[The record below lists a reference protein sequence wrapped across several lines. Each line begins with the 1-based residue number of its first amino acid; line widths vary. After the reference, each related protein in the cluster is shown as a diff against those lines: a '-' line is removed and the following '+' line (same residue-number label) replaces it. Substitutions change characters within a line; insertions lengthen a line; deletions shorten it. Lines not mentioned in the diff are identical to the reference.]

1 MKKFVVWVGAGALF
15 MTSALALPGCESDGR
30 ATVDRDEATRAV
42 GGLALGL
49 VLPDG
54 SEVSSVSYVVT
65 RGGVE
70 VRAGTMAVGA
80 DGRASV
86 SIAGLDV
93 GSGYHVVLTA
103 PRDGGAACR
112 GEADFVVVESATT
125 SVDVVLQCDD
135 LRVDGNVTIN
145 GQFNVCPKVTSTSAT
160 PLTAF
165 VGNTIALAAS
175 ATDRDNDP
183 VGFVWSAPSGTF
195 STPSAAST
203 NYLCT
208 SAGNFA
214 VTVSVSDGPARGCTR
229 TASLMV
235 GCAPAGLDGGVVVP
249 DAGPGDAG
257 VANIQILAFNDFH
270 GNIEPPTGSNGNVV
284 PGRGVDGGLLP
295 AVTAGG
301 AAYFAQHVASLR
313 AQNPNTIVVSAGDLI
328 GASPLASA
336 LFHDEPTIEAM
347 NLVGLD
353 INGVGNHE
361 FDDGRAELLRMQNG
375 GCAPEGCRDGGA
387 PFAGASFQFLAAN
400 VKTESGETLFP
411 RYTVKTVDGV
421 KVAFI
426 GMTLEGTPGIVT
438 PSGIA
443 GLTFYDEAETVNA
456 LIPELQAQGI
466 KAVVVVIHEGGFQS
480 GLLNEC
486 NGISGEIVGIVNR
499 LDNEVD
505 LVVSGHTHAAYNCVI
520 ANKRVT
526 SALSFGRLVTQIQLN
541 VNRSTQQVESVS
553 ATNTVVA
560 RTVTPAPA
568 VDTLVNDYVARV
580 APLRDRVIGSA
591 SAALSRT
598 NNAAGESALGDI
610 IADAQLAST
619 FSATRS
625 EPQIAFM
632 NPGGVRA
639 DIDLG
644 PVTYGEAFVVQ
655 PFGNGTVAMT
665 LTGAQVKAALEQ
677 QFVGFMGQTAQRI
690 LSPSANLS
698 YAWSASAPA
707 GSKISNATIG
717 GAPIVDTASYRVT
730 VNSFL
735 ATGGDGFLV
744 FNAGT
749 DRVGG
754 DVDLDALEKYL
765 TLPANNP
772 ISPPALTRVTRLP

>member
-1 MKKFVVWVGAGALF
+1 MRRTGGWLRVGVLSLIGAGAL
-15 MTSALALPGCESDGR
+15 LGCESDGR
-30 ATVDRDEATRAV
+30 ATDVTDEARAL
-42 GGLALGL
+42 GGVALGL
-49 VLPDG
+49 TLPDG
-54 SEVSSVSYVVT
+54 SEVTTVNYVIT
-65 RGGVE
+65 RGGAQ
-70 VRAGTMAVGA
+70 VRVGSMAVGS

-86 SIAGLDV
+86 SIADLEAGTD
-93 GSGYHVVLTA
+93 YHVLLTA
-103 PRDGGAACR
+103 PRDGGTVCQ
-112 GEADFVVVESATT
+112 GEADFAVTATST
-125 SVDVVLQCDD
+125 TDVNVILQCDE
-135 LRVDGNVTIN
+135 LRVDGNVALN
-145 GQFNVCPKVTSTSAT
+145 GEFNVCPKVTSTSAT
-160 PLTAF
+160 PLSAF
-165 VGNTIALAAS
+165 VGNTISLS
-175 ATDRDNDP
+175 ATARDRDNDP
-183 VGFVWSAPSGTF
+183 ITFTWSAPSGTF
-195 STPSAAST
+195 STPTAANT
-203 NYLCT
+203 NFLCT
-208 SAGNFA
+208 STGNFA
-214 VTVSVSDGPARGCTR
+214 VTVSVYDGPARNCTR
-229 TASLMV
+229 SATLMV
-235 GCAPAGLDGGVVVP
+235 GCAATGLDGGVVVP

-270 GNIEPPTGSNGNVV
+270 GNIEPPVGGNGNVV
-284 PGRGVDGGLLP
+284 PGRGSDGGVLP

-301 AAYFAQHVASLR
+301 AAFFAQHIATLR

-347 NLVGLD
+347 NLIGLD

-361 FDDGRAELLRMQNG
+361 FDDGRAELLRMQSG
-375 GCAPEGCRDGGA
+375 GCAPEGCRDGGVQ
-387 PFAGASFQFLAAN
+387 FAGASFQFLAAN
-400 VKTESGETLFP
+400 VATENGQTIFP
-411 RYTVKTVDGV
+411 RYTVKNVDGV
-421 KVAFI
+421 KIAFI

-438 PSGIA
+438 PSGVA

-456 LIPELQAQGI
+456 LVPELQAQGI
-466 KAVVVVIHEGGFQS
+466 KAIVVVIHEGGFQS

-505 LVVSGHTHAAYNCVI
+505 LVVSGHTHASYNCVI

-541 VNRSTQQVESVS
+541 VNRATQQVESVS
-553 ATNTVVA
+553 AENKIVTRA
-560 RTVTPAPA
+560 VTPAPA
-568 VDTLVNDYVARV
+568 VDALVTDYVSRV
-580 APLRDRVIGSA
+580 APLRDRVIGNA

-619 FSATRS
+619 FDALRS

-644 PVTYGEAFVVQ
+644 PVTYGEAFTVQ
-655 PFGNGTVAMT
+655 PFGNGTVALT
-665 LTGAQVKAALEQ
+665 LTGAQVRALLEQ
-677 QFVGFMGQTAQRI
+677 QFVGFMGQTTQRI
-690 LSPSANLS
+690 LSPSANVA
-698 YAWSASAPA
+698 YTWSASAVA
-707 GSKISNATIG
+707 GAKISGLTIG

-744 FNAGT
+744 FNSGT

-754 DVDLDALEKYL
+754 DVDIDALEKYL
-765 TLPANNP
+765 TTPANNP
-772 ISPPALTRVTRLP
+772 IAPPALTRVTRVP